1 MRKSGQVRSA
11 SKHIAAARDRALE
24 PCLRLFQVRKTSDR
38 GRPTIAPRQLY
49 DSSLVKP
56 HNSKRRRDAW
66 LDHDHCLD
74 ARDVIRVEVR
84 GYSGHEFRGFGSMA
98 DKIHRRPHAA
108 RERLRA

>member
-1 MRKSGQVRSA
+1 
-11 SKHIAAARDRALE
+11 
-24 PCLRLFQVRKTSDR
+24 
-38 GRPTIAPRQLY
+38 LY

-84 GYSGHEFRGFGSMA
+84 GYSGHA
-98 DKIHRRPHAA
+98 DASSAA
-108 RERLRA
+108 SVRWRTKSTDVPMLLASG